1 MNGFVCKK
9 ADSTFG
15 VQTPEGIEFVLHP
28 AGIAIR
34 ACAYGI
40 DSTVQWIIITFVF
53 IITDTLDLMSGRWFL
68 LLAVF
73 AVNWFYFVIWELASR
88 GQSLGKRI
96 MGIRVVRSDGSPI
109 NAGASFLR
117 NLMRFADTF
126 MSLNLIALISIAV
139 SRGFRR
145 LGDWAADTVVVYTA
159 SSRAPVKKLLMPW
172 ISGIGIASPS
182 RPLSYGEK
190 QAVLMFA
197 RRYPL
202 LGKAR
207 GDEIARGFAGLL
219 RPAPAESFSDGYPN
233 GSLTGNGQNPPAAS
247 QSDSEF
253 LLGIAHSLSGDASQE
268 INLLRGLSVQKGKP

>member
-1 MNGFVCKK
+1 MNGYVRK
-9 ADSTFG
+9 ADSTLS
-15 VQTPEGIEFVLHP
+15 VQTPEGIEFVLYP

-40 DSTVQWIIITFVF
+40 DAIFQWIIILTVS
-53 IITDTLDLMSGRWFL
+53 IVTDTLDMMSGKWFL
-68 LLAVF
+68 LLVEF
-73 AVNWFYFVIWELASR
+73 LMNWFYFVIWELSSR

-96 MGIRVVRSDGSPI
+96 MGIRVVRSDGSPV
-109 NAGASFLR
+109 NPGASFLR
-117 NLMRFADTF
+117 NLLRFADAF
-126 MSLNLIALISIAV
+126 MSLNLIALISIAA

-172 ISGIGIASPS
+172 LSGVGIASPS
-182 RPLSYGEK
+182 RLLSYEEK

-207 GDEIARGFAGLL
+207 GDEIARGFAGML
-219 RPAPAESFSDGYPN
+219 RPAPPEAFSDDPLN
-233 GSLTGNGQNPPAAS
+233 GSPVDSGQIPRS
-247 QSDSEF
+247 VLSDSEF
-253 LLGIAHSLSGDASQE
+253 LLGIAHSLSGDASQGAQAE
-268 INLLRGLSVQKGKP
+268 GKP

>member
-1 MNGFVCKK
+1 MTGSVYKK
-9 ADSTFG
+9 ADSTLG

-40 DSTVQWIIITFVF
+40 DSTLQWIVIFTVS
-53 IITDTLDLMSGRWFL
+53 IITDTLDMISGRWFL

-73 AVNWFYFVIWELASR
+73 LVNWFYFVIWELSSR

-96 MGIRVVRSDGSPI
+96 MGIRVVRSDGSPV
-109 NAGASFLR
+109 NPGASFLR
-117 NLMRFADTF
+117 NLLRFADTF
-126 MSLNLIALISIAV
+126 MSLNLIALISIAA

-172 ISGIGIASPS
+172 LSGIGIASPS
-182 RPLSYGEK
+182 RPLSYEEK

-207 GDEIARGFAGLL
+207 GDEIARGFAGML
-219 RPAPAESFSDGYPN
+219 RPALPGAFSDKTPN
-233 GSLTGNGQNPPAAS
+233 ESLNGNGQIPQPTLT
-247 QSDSEF
+247 DSEF
-253 LLGIAHSLSGDASQE
+253 LLGIAHSLSGDASQGV
-268 INLLRGLSVQKGKP
+268 LQQGRAVQGGRP